1 MGQQV
6 AHGDRPLGRAK
17 ARRSGG
23 GEAFE
28 YLRSGELRQILGRIV
43 IEVDAALLDQLHAG
57 GRGEGL
63 GHRQQPEHG
72 VGRHWRTG
80 GDVRFAEGAL
90 VHDAVADCR
99 HGDNAGDVVAGNTA
113 MQDGVDLARVPKDC
127 GRARRGANGADGIK
141 RQKPTQQ
148 ASVLDNGSAR
158 HSAHDWL
165 PSRTRERDVWLFFP
179 RWHYDGADLRC
190 AMR

>member
-6 AHGDRPLGRAK
+6 SHGDRSLGRAK
-17 ARRSGG
+17 ARRSVG

-28 YLRSGELRQILGRIV
+28 DLRSGELRQVPGRIV
-43 IEVDAALLDQLHAG
+43 IEVDAALLDKLHAG
-57 GRGEGL
+57 GRGKGF

-80 GDVRFAEGAL
+80 CDVRFAKGAL
-90 VHDAVADCR
+90 VHDAVAACR

-113 MQDGVDLARVPKDC
+113 TQDGVDRARVTKDC
-127 GRARRGANGADGIK
+127 GRARRGANRADGVE

-148 ASVLDNGSAR
+148 ASALENGSAR
-158 HSAHDWL
+158 RSAHDWL
-165 PSRTRERDVWLFFP
+165 LSKTREGGIWLLSRD
-179 RWHYDGADLRC
+179 GI
-190 AMR
+190 AMKPFYVAP